1 MEAPMPQ
8 AVVPAHKIRKL
19 LHQSVADDFNKT
31 QTANRLKISRTS
43 ATKYVNAFKHSALTC
58 ADLQHTANANLSAL
72 LFPNAKWRTPSDKKS
87 SLLDRFAS
95 IHSKI
100 EHDDHSLLDEWRAE
114 VGSNHT
120 NYKYSQ

>member
-1 MEAPMPQ
+1 MEALMPQ
-8 AVVPAHKIRKL
+8 AIVPAHKIRKL

-31 QTANRLKISRTS
+31 KTATRSKIARTR

-87 SLLDRFAS
+87 GQLDRFAS

-100 EHDDHSLLDEWRAE
+100 KHEELSLLDEWRTE
-114 VGSNHT
+114 VGSNHA
-120 NYKYSQ
+120 NY